1 MSKVH
6 IIYFDWIC
14 SGVSPWF
21 DQFFG
26 NCSVITGC
34 DVDKIQYIAFHD
46 YGGNVDHIL
55 SRAQGLMAR
64 YGKPTW
70 ITEFAINKWARIQHG
85 VCNNCNITRDM
96 EDAYMKEVLPA
107 LDKSPAVHRYAW
119 YTARD
124 KPVGDTNNGNLL
136 VWNETNPRLT
146 STGKLYKAHAR
157 SSNEWKY
164 CFQ

>member
-1 MSKVH
+1 M
-6 IIYFDWIC
+6 
-14 SGVSPWF
+14 
-21 DQFFG
+21 
-26 NCSVITGC
+26 
-34 DVDKIQYIAFHD
+34 DKIQYIAFHD

-157 SSNEWKY
+157 SSNE
-164 CFQ
+164 